1 LYRMG
6 TRVLAVA
13 GNLIPSSLPPLKAWT
28 SVRAKPKFAAKTLH
42 QLARD
47 KGFDDV

>member
-1 LYRMG
+1 MA
-6 TRVLAVA
+6 TRVLAAA
-13 GNLIPSSLPPLKAWT
+13 GHLIPSSLPPLKAWT